1 MRREDRE
8 ITDVGGLED
17 VLGRA
22 LVCRFGF
29 CDGDRPYVVPVCFGY
44 EDWTLYFHCAR
55 AGKKLDILRKNSN
68 VCFEV
73 EVDCA
78 IVEAGQ
84 ACDWSMRFKSVIGF
98 GKAVILEDADLKRKG
113 LDVIMRHYS
122 GGGFEYPEETLAKT
136 VVVKVEIK
144 TMTGKQSG

>member
-1 MRREDRE
+1 
-8 ITDVGGLED
+8 
-17 VLGRA
+17 
-22 LVCRFGF
+22 
-29 CDGDRPYVVPVCFGY
+29 
-44 EDWTLYFHCAR
+44 
-55 AGKKLDILRKNSN
+55 
-68 VCFEV
+68 
-73 EVDCA
+73 
-78 IVEAGQ
+78 
-84 ACDWSMRFKSVIGF
+84 MRFKSVIGF